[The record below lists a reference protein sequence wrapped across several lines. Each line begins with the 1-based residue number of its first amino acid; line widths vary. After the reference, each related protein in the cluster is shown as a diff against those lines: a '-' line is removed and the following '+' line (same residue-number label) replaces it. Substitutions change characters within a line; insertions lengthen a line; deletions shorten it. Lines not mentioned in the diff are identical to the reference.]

1 MVWMRK
7 IYPRR
12 ASKEFFGGCSMLE
25 ATIHNTRD
33 TMLIE
38 KIKNRE
44 SGIILYGIT
53 PPKKGTSAE
62 KIAEISSRQIQRI
75 QSLKIDGLILY
86 DIQDEKSRTSE
97 ERPFPFMETV
107 DAFHYSKEYLYSLSV
122 PKIIYRSVGKYSKS
136 ELSQF
141 LVDASAKDDLTVF
154 VGAPSKSQAITLSIN
169 DAYKLKA
176 ETNNNLLLGGVT
188 IPERHQSKGDEH
200 IRVFNKISQGCTF
213 FVSQGVYDVNA
224 SKDFL
229 SEYYYYGQKHNI
241 PLVPIIFTLTP
252 CGSLKTLQFM
262 KWLGISIP
270 KWLENE
276 LTHSND
282 ILQKSLDFSEQ
293 NWLELKSFANEKGI
307 PIGCNIESVAIR
319 KIEVDASIELLQR
332 INRQCNK

>member
-1 MVWMRK
+1 
-7 IYPRR
+7 
-12 ASKEFFGGCSMLE
+12 MLV
-25 ATIHNTRD
+25 D
-33 TMLIE
+33 

-53 PPKKGTSAE
+53 PPKKGTSSE
-62 KIAEISSRQIQRI
+62 KIDEISSRQIQRL
-75 QSLKIDGLILY
+75 QSLKVDGLILY

-97 ERPFPFMETV
+97 ERPFPFMETL
-107 DAFHYSKEYLYSLSV
+107 DSFSYSKEYLYSLLI

-141 LVDASAKDDLTVF
+141 LVNASPKDNLTVF
-154 VGAPSKSQAITLSIN
+154 VGASSKSQAVTLSMD

-176 ETNNNLLLGGVT
+176 ETNSDLLLGGVT
-188 IPERHQSKGDEH
+188 IPERHQSKGNEH

-224 SKDFL
+224 SKNFL
-229 SEYYYYGQKHNI
+229 SEYYYYGQEHNI
-241 PLVPIIFTLTP
+241 PLVPILFTLTP

-276 LTHSND
+276 LVHSND
-282 ILQKSLDFSEQ
+282 ILQQSVNFSEQ
-293 NWLELKSFANEKGI
+293 SWLELKGFADEKGI
-307 PIGCNIESVAIR
+307 PIGCNIESIAI
-319 KIEVDASIELLQR
+319 KKVEIDASIELLRRVSQ
-332 INRQCNK
+332 